1 MQRASL
7 FSSKVRAKFNEYFRD
22 PAHGMLYDSF
32 MTKDDALLK
41 ALFTD
46 IITEEQRA
54 FVQTQINAWIPTAL
68 FNIGERT
75 MNEDTE

>member
-1 MQRASL
+1 
-7 FSSKVRAKFNEYFRD
+7 
-22 PAHGMLYDSF
+22 MLYDSF